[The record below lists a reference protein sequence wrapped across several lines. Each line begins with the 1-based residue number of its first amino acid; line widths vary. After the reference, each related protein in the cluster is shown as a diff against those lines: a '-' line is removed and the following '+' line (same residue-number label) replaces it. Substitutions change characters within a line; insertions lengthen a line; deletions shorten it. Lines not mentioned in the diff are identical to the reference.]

1 MRRRLQQRTK
11 RKHFALLVNPTAAG
25 YQPKA
30 VERFIAETRK
40 QGASYTVYEPKSA
53 LNLARQAEVAVGQR
67 RANGECP
74 APYER
79 GGPVTALVA
88 CGGDGTFNLVA
99 RAALKVGMPVG
110 LLPMGRLN
118 NIFRSVYGKTDM
130 AGAIKKILSGGIRRI
145 DSATA
150 ANLPFFGSAGLGL
163 GPRLMA
169 ALEGRSVPR
178 LGLGWAQVT
187 ARAAAEVTIEDTV
200 LKVDAFRFDFRPIIL
215 NINLVTYSV
224 GLPLSPASVY
234 DDGRLEVIFD
244 QAGAAGNLT
253 SFARLIHKGKY
264 LYGDAVRLYRGQD
277 ISIQPVR
284 SRMLLLDGELIEIP
298 SETLD
303 VHVGPE
309 KLQVLC

>member
-11 RKHFALLVNPTAAG
+11 RKHFALLVNRAAAG
-25 YQPKA
+25 YQQKA
-30 VERFIAETRK
+30 VERFVAEARK
-40 QGASYTVYEPKSA
+40 QGGSYTVYEPTSA
-53 LNLARQAEVAVGQR
+53 LSLLKQAEVAVGLR
-67 RANGECP
+67 RANAECP
-74 APYER
+74 APFER

-99 RAALKVGMPVG
+99 RVALKAGVPVG

-118 NIFRSVYGKTDM
+118 NIYRSVYGQTDINS
-130 AGAIKKILSGGIRRI
+130 AVKKIIGGGIRRI

-150 ANLPFFGSAGLGL
+150 ANLPFFGSAGIGL
-163 GPRLMA
+163 GPRLME

-178 LGLGWAQVT
+178 LALGWSQLA
-187 ARAAAEVTIEDTV
+187 ARAAAEVVAEDTV

-215 NINLVTYSV
+215 NINLLSYSA
-224 GLPLSPASVY
+224 GLPLSPASVF
-234 DDGRLEVIFD
+234 DDGRVEVIFN
-244 QAGAAGNLT
+244 QAGDAGNL
-253 SFARLIHKGKY
+253 SGYVRLIHKGKY
-264 LYGDAVRLYRGQD
+264 LYGEAVRLYRGED

-284 SRMLLLDGELIEIP
+284 HRTLLLDGEMIEIP

-303 VHVGPE
+303 VHVGAE